1 MIIDLLRGTH
11 ARDVLSKK
19 MMLIEAQFDAVSS

>member
-11 ARDVLSKK
+11 ARDVLCKK
-19 MMLIEAQFDAVSS
+19 MMLIEAQFDDVSS